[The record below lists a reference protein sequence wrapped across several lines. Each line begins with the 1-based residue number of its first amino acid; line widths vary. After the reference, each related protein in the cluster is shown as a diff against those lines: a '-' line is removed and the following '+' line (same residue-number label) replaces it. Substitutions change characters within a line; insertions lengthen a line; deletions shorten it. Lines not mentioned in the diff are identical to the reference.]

1 MPPDRREALCP
12 SPKIQKQAAFE
23 YKIHQPSP
31 SYWQKLPFLAPAFGI
46 FFQNLREKAKKTLG
60 MDVALPSLAVETIH
74 GLDQT
79 KINHYDIN

>member
-1 MPPDRREALCP
+1 M
-12 SPKIQKQAAFE
+12 
-23 YKIHQPSP
+23 
-31 SYWQKLPFLAPAFGI
+31 PFLAPAFGI

-60 MDVALPSLAVETIH
+60 TNDALVSLAVETIH